1 MAVSPGAPR
10 WSNTEKNALKKNAAP
25 RARRSYQLKPIG
37 SYFEIDRLNILS
49 IFSLVASTADW
60 LAWAA
65 ANAWFAVLCALLAA
79 WLAADAVLFA

>member
-1 MAVSPGAPR
+1 
-10 WSNTEKNALKKNAAP
+10 
-25 RARRSYQLKPIG
+25 
-37 SYFEIDRLNILS
+37 LNILS